1 MAKSF
6 LSAMPFS
13 YAREQASEF
22 SPVNPGT
29 SALVSGAV
37 PGPSLGGVEGLDCM
51 IFGIPQGGRV
61 QKKPVFGVV
70 PKNRPGKM
78 VGVVPDR
85 DFLARTCVARQ
96 GKKATVR
103 SIVKDAGRL
112 LYLEPWDERVYVH
125 ELKALHHIQGA
136 LLVLLEMR

>member
-1 MAKSF
+1 MHDF
-6 LSAMPFS
+6 WH
-13 YAREQASEF
+13 
-22 SPVNPGT
+22 SPR
-29 SALVSGAV
+29 
-37 PGPSLGGVEGLDCM
+37 
-51 IFGIPQGGRV
+51 GGRV

-70 PKNRPGKM
+70 PKNRLGKM

-103 SIVKDAGRL
+103 SIVKDAERL
-112 LYLEPWDERVYVH
+112 LYLELWDERVYVH

>member
-1 MAKSF
+1 MAKSS

-22 SPVNPGT
+22 SPASPGT
-29 SALVSGAV
+29 SALVFGAV

-70 PKNRPGKM
+70 PDK
-78 VGVVPDR
+78 

-103 SIVKDAGRL
+103 STVKDAGRL
-112 LYLEPWDERVYVH
+112 LCLEPWDERV
-125 ELKALHHIQGA
+125 HIY
-136 LLVLLEMR
+136 